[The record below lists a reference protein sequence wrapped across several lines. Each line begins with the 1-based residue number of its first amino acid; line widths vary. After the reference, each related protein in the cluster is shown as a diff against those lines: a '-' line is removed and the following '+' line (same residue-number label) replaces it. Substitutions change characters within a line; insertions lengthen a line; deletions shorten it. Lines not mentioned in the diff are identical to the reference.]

1 MTTIWLPDDLVKVLD
16 ELKQAR
22 HDPRRSDTV
31 RFLILRSLAEMHLLP
46 GETVRALG
54 LKEVTKDE

>member
-1 MTTIWLPDDLVKVLD
+1 VTTIWLPRELV
-16 ELKQAR
+16 ELVDNLRKAR

-31 RFLILRSLAEMHLLP
+31 RFLILRSLAEMRLLP

-54 LKEVTKDE
+54 LKEINEDE